1 MPLELRPHLL
11 KDTNMSTKTILC
23 TETLVWVASNV
34 HFQVQDIESVTKECS
49 VITAVVDN
57 LAEDEDNVAYH
68 VLPIHREAISYLAMD
83 AAYHI
88 EWSDHKDGKVQGWA
102 MQVVTEKPMTI
113 TVPILMWEAH
123 QSIVTAIGVY
133 SYGRM
138 EEVFWT

>member
-1 MPLELRPHLL
+1 
-11 KDTNMSTKTILC
+11 
-23 TETLVWVASNV
+23 
-34 HFQVQDIESVTKECS
+34 
-49 VITAVVDN
+49 

-68 VLPIHREAISYLAMD
+68 VLLIHRDVISYLAMD

-88 EWSDHKDGKVQGWA
+88 EWSDHKDGKVRGWA

-123 QSIVTAIGVY
+123 QSVVTAIGVY